1 MEKYARDFI
10 NKLELKERHDFIEP
24 LIDAEEVIKGMPGM
38 SLGDQ
43 RKFRRMVREL
53 ENTSTERKSN

>member
-1 MEKYARDFI
+1 MRGTKFI